1 VPYRNAR
8 RGAVATL
15 RIAASPMEGFYR
27 MNRATR
33 FRRLLLACGAVVGL
47 AGSAQAGLLPT
58 QWSVTPESGQY
69 RWTYAIVLPT
79 DSQIR
84 TGDYF
89 TIYDFA
95 GYVPNSNSQPSDWTF
110 TTQNLGPTPPDVIPV
125 DDPAVSNVSWM
136 YTGPTVTSG
145 QVGLGNF
152 WALSEYGQSA
162 SSYFT
167 ASTHRTSDGRK
178 DNNIT
183 TTTVPVPVAN
193 PPGVPEPATLLL
205 AGLGLPLA
213 ALFRRRKKAPVA
225 PATCG

>member
-1 VPYRNAR
+1 MIRSSR
-8 RGAVATL
+8 L
-15 RIAASPMEGFYR
+15 S
-27 MNRATR
+27 R
-33 FRRLLLACGAVVGL
+33 FLLACGAVAVV
-47 AGSAQAGLLPT
+47 AGPATAGLLPT
-58 QWSVTPESGQY
+58 QWTVTPEAGQF

-95 GYVPNSNSQPSDWTF
+95 GYVPSSNSQPADWVF
-110 TTQNLGPTPPDVIPV
+110 TTQNLGPTPPDVLPT
-125 DDPAVSNVSWM
+125 DDPAVSNLSWM
-136 YTGPTVTSG
+136 YTGPTTTSG

-162 SSYFT
+162 VSYFT
-167 ASTHRTSDGRK
+167 ASTHRTAGGRV

-183 TTTVPVPVAN
+183 TTTVPVPVATT

-213 ALFRRRKKAPVA
+213 ALLRRRKRAAAA